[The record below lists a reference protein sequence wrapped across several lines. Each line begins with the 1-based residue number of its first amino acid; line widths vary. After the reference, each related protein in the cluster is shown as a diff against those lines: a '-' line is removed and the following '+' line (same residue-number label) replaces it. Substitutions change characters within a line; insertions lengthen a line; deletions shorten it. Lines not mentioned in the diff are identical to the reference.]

1 MGPVW
6 AYNTASYAGYYFA
19 LEYRHVRK
27 ADLYFWMG
35 VWALVHFKMEFEEL
49 KVEIPA
55 DDSDKEEKDLPS
67 SFVSKI
73 KIYLADSFFHSL
85 EHLSIFFCVFCSHRK
100 GGTKTSQVVL

>member
-1 MGPVW
+1 
-6 AYNTASYAGYYFA
+6 
-19 LEYRHVRK
+19 
-27 ADLYFWMG
+27 
-35 VWALVHFKMEFEEL
+35 MEFEEL

-85 EHLSIFFCVFCSHRK
+85 EHLSIFFVSFVFTGKEVRK
-100 GGTKTSQVVL
+100 QVRLFCNRIWRNFQGTNDIINFIFSFM